1 MAINVW
7 DHFGNNISRD
17 LLDMCVGR
25 KVGTGMSRDVYEFG
39 PDPSLVIKFETGR
52 GCFQNIVEWEAWHSI
67 KKTKIAKWFC
77 PILRISDNGKVML
90 MKKTE
95 PMGWNERPA
104 KMPHFFTDLKIQNF
118 GWLDGQL
125 VAHDYGINFLIEK
138 GTSGRLVKADWWKA
152 E

>member
-7 DHFGNNISRD
+7 GHFGNNISRD

-25 KVGTGMSRDVYEFG
+25 KVGTGMSREVFEFG
-39 PDPSLVIKFETGR
+39 PDPSLVIKFETTAGY
-52 GCFQNIVEWEAWHSI
+52 FQNAFEFEIWSTVKDTEA
-67 KKTKIAKWFC
+67 AKWFA
-77 PILRISDNGKVML
+77 PVLRISDNGKVL
-90 MKKTE
+90 IMKKTE
-95 PMGWNERPA
+95 PLGLNEAPA

>member
-1 MAINVW
+1 MAVDVW

-17 LLDMCVGR
+17 LLDMCIGR
-25 KVGTGMSRDVYEFG
+25 KLGTGMSRDVYEFG
-39 PDPSLVIKFETGR
+39 PDPSVVIKFETNTGS
-52 GCFQNIVEWEAWHSI
+52 FQNIVEWEAWHSI

-104 KMPHFFTDLKIQNF
+104 KMPKFFTDLKIQNF

-138 GTSGRLVKADWWKA
+138 GTGGRLVKADWWKA